1 MPNFVD
7 DTQIG
12 LDVRERWAE
21 IRRISDRLLQHA
33 RDQEWKAV
41 GELHALRDGLM
52 RSFFAEPVAV
62 SEAEE
67 VGKGILAVLE
77 SDKEVIALT
86 RQEKSNTA
94 AKMQRLNSGR
104 EARKAYTDIGIG
116 FDNRNSL

>member
-1 MPNFVD
+1 MSNFAD

-12 LDVRERWAE
+12 PDGRERWAE
-21 IRRISDRLLQHA
+21 IRRVSDRLFQHA
-33 RDQEWKAV
+33 RDQEWKAA

-52 RSFFAEPVAV
+52 RSFFAEPIAV

-67 VGKGILAVLE
+67 VREGILAVLG
-77 SDKEVIALT
+77 SDKEVIALA

-94 AKMQRLNSGR
+94 AKIQRLNSGR

-116 FDNRNSL
+116 FDKRHSL